1 MFHSFAAVAKPTPKR
16 PRLGL
21 ALALLLSLCFFG
33 QSAGAASN
41 RSAPSVRHLAS
52 ATTPASVATSVSS
65 SASAP
70 QPGTDPDEPGPV
82 QPNGGQPSTKPPP
95 PPQSIK

>member
-52 ATTPASVATSVSS
+52 ATTPEM

-70 QPGTDPDEPGPV
+70 QPGTDPEEPGPV